1 MKTLT
6 TVLLV
11 INLSWFSFMFEQAQ
25 RWAYERIHGKP
36 KIETIRAID
45 GKTGQPVI
53 IEQVR

>member
-25 RWAYERIHGKP
+25 RWAFERIYGKP
-36 KIETIRAID
+36 KVETIRVID
-45 GKTGQPVI
+45 GRTGEPVI

>member
-11 INLSWFSFMFEQAQ
+11 INLSWFSFAFEQAQ

-36 KIETIRAID
+36 KVETIR
-45 GKTGQPVI
+45 GYNGNGNWVI